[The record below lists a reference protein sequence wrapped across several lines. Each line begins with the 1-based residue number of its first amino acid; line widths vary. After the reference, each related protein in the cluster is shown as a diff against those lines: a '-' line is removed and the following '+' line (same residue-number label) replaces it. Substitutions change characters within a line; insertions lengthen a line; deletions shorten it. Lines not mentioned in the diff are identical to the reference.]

1 MNDVYIFTY
10 YLRLRDLFGK
20 TSPDAPYNNYMHNMN
35 TCKIV
40 RICHNEQSH
49 PTLLENMLILPGA
62 PLSQLQNKKRKRARL
77 ISECLRFYA
86 KISLSNHKTQAMSWG
101 KSNALCYLTMFR
113 CDPKGMGTH
122 TTAVGIQ
129 LVKY

>member
-1 MNDVYIFTY
+1 
-10 YLRLRDLFGK
+10 
-20 TSPDAPYNNYMHNMN
+20 MHNMN

-40 RICHNEQSH
+40 SICHNEQSD

-77 ISECLRFYA
+77 ILECLRFYA

-101 KSNALCYLTMFR
+101 NQMPCVTSLCFDVIPKAWALIPLLLAFS
-113 CDPKGMGTH
+113 
-122 TTAVGIQ
+122 
-129 LVKY
+129 